1 MEQRVGPISPISPIT
16 PGNPGWTLLA
26 DGSVRRPG

>member
-1 MEQRVGPISPISPIT
+1 MEQRVSPITPIT
-16 PGNPGWTLLA
+16 PGNPRWTLLA